1 MSQVEKNAL
10 DDFMKDVFP
19 NFPIPSDPRDEIIST
34 TLGSAPDPIVETF
47 KLVRRTDPL
56 VLDLD
61 GDGFESTALSQGVLF
76 DANGDGIRTGTA
88 WFKADEGI
96 VALDR
101 NGNGVIDSGLE
112 LFGDE
117 TLLADGRPAPHGFA
131 ALAELDTG
139 HVDPNAPVPGTR
151 VGAGDGVIDAQ
162 DEGFANL
169 RIWRDLNQDGVS
181 QSAELQTLAESGVA
195 SIRAASQSVGI
206 DYGDARLVQDG
217 LFTRADGS
225 QGQAGSFVLAQNFF
239 TRAFTPIAQSADAQ
253 ALPPVTGTGWVR
265 DLREA
270 ATQDPHL
277 VALFQQGDS
286 AQTRGEF
293 RQAVSD
299 LLLQWGSHSAYVSA
313 SDKALQLG
321 YGLILSEP
329 QNAQERGWMA
339 AAIKW
344 DAPARE
350 SFRANLSSAD
360 QGAFDAMRERMV
372 GALEKIYV
380 YEAMTGTTFANWEKI
395 YHDAFPATTLVTGD
409 SGGVAVWTK
418 EPWSFLWGRD
428 KVGTPSTQEGYIRVS
443 PPLAN
448 TGDVVGP
455 MWTRLLD
462 DATANL
468 MDTMR
473 LDDYLDKV
481 TLNVSGGQVNF
492 DFTQMNA
499 AVTAAGATHAYEDA
513 LLVADLMRA
522 HGESLTQLG
531 WNGVTQMRGYAQQAG
546 SDTALRDAL
555 AVRIAGTSA
564 AITFTSFW
572 TGVDPVSD
580 KRRHRRAAQPP
591 GGGAGLQA
599 TGAGFRRRP
608 RGQRPGGCGLDA
620 LRDPSVHRAGARLM
634 VGQPAAGLSEPLDCA
649 ATACGRGRRSAH
661 PHPGRVGGAGAHGR
675 AGLAGQCDGCIAGGA
690 GCGGGVDVR
699 LSGAGCAEIL

>member
-1 MSQVEKNAL
+1 MNILDIWKLFKIPNLIKNLYWPTEAEAPTLYYYDEYGYIRSSPGHNPGVDAQQSIDSYNIQRALMSQVEKNAL

-169 RIWRDLNQDGVS
+169 RVWRDLNQDGVS

-253 ALPPVTGTGWVR
+253 AL
-265 DLREA
+265 
-270 ATQDPHL
+270 
-277 VALFQQGDS
+277 QQ
-286 AQTRGEF
+286 RG
-293 RQAVSD
+293 
-299 LLLQWGSHSAYVSA
+299 G
-313 SDKALQLG
+313 
-321 YGLILSEP
+321 
-329 QNAQERGWMA
+329 
-339 AAIKW
+339 
-344 DAPARE
+344 
-350 SFRANLSSAD
+350 
-360 QGAFDAMRERMV
+360 
-372 GALEKIYV
+372 
-380 YEAMTGTTFANWEKI
+380 
-395 YHDAFPATTLVTGD
+395 
-409 SGGVAVWTK
+409 
-418 EPWSFLWGRD
+418 
-428 KVGTPSTQEGYIRVS
+428 
-443 PPLAN
+443 
-448 TGDVVGP
+448 
-455 MWTRLLD
+455 
-462 DATANL
+462 
-468 MDTMR
+468 
-473 LDDYLDKV
+473 
-481 TLNVSGGQVNF
+481 
-492 DFTQMNA
+492 
-499 AVTAAGATHAYEDA
+499 
-513 LLVADLMRA
+513 
-522 HGESLTQLG
+522 
-531 WNGVTQMRGYAQQAG
+531 
-546 SDTALRDAL
+546 
-555 AVRIAGTSA
+555 
-564 AITFTSFW
+564 
-572 TGVDPVSD
+572 
-580 KRRHRRAAQPP
+580 
-591 GGGAGLQA
+591 
-599 TGAGFRRRP
+599 RRRTV
-608 RGQRPGGCGLDA
+608 PGGCMRKWANKVARRWMLGALD
-620 LRDPSVHRAGARLM
+620 SI
-634 VGQPAAGLSEPLDCA
+634 AAG
-649 ATACGRGRRSAH
+649 GRF
-661 PHPGRVGGAGAHGR
+661 
-675 AGLAGQCDGCIAGGA
+675 
-690 GCGGGVDVR
+690 
-699 LSGAGCAEIL
+699 